1 MIRITDD
8 ICLGENE
15 VELRFIHAP
24 GPGGQNVNK
33 VATAVQLRFDAAKS
47 PALSSS
53 IFRRLRTIAGRRM
66 TLAGVI
72 ILTARKFRSQERN
85 RVDALARLV
94 ELVRKAS
101 IFPNIRRPTK
111 PSLGAKRRRL
121 EGKRKRSNL
130 KKMRSRSGVHD

>member
-33 VATAVQLRFDAAKS
+33 VATAVQLRFDAANS

-53 IFRRLRTIAGRRM
+53 IFRRLRTMAGRRM
-66 TLAGVI
+66 TIAGVI
-72 ILTARKFRSQERN
+72 ILTARRFRSQERN

-111 PSLGAKRRRL
+111 PSLGANFRRL

-130 KKMRSRSGVHD
+130 KKIRSRSGVHD

>member
-24 GPGGQNVNK
+24 GPGGQKVNK
-33 VATAVQLRFDAAKS
+33 VATAVQLRFDAANS

-53 IFRRLRTIAGRRM
+53 IFRRLRTMAGRRM

-72 ILTARKFRSQERN
+72 IVTARRFRSQERN
-85 RVDALARLV
+85 RFDALERLV

-111 PSLGAKRRRL
+111 PTLGAKRRRL

>member
-1 MIRITDD
+1 MIRITDE
-8 ICLGENE
+8 IYLGENE

-72 ILTARKFRSQERN
+72 ILTARRFRSQERN

-130 KKMRSRSGVHD
+130 KKMRSRSGGHD

>member
-53 IFRRLRTIAGRRM
+53 IFRRLRTMAGRRM

-72 ILTARKFRSQERN
+72 ILTARRFSSQERN

-94 ELVRKAS
+94 ELVQKAS

-121 EGKRKRSNL
+121 EGKRKRSDL
-130 KKMRSRSGVHD
+130 KKMRSRSGSHD

>member
-53 IFRRLRTIAGRRM
+53 IFRRLRTMAGRRM
-66 TLAGVI
+66 TLAGVL
-72 ILTARKFRSQERN
+72 ILTARRFRSQERN

>member
-15 VELRFIHAP
+15 VELRFIPAP
-24 GPGGQNVNK
+24 GPGGQKVNK
-33 VATAVQLRFDAAKS
+33 VATAVQLRFDAANS

-53 IFRRLRTIAGRRM
+53 IFRRLRTMAGRRM

-72 ILTARKFRSQERN
+72 ILTARRFRSQERN
-85 RVDALARLV
+85 RVDALARLA
-94 ELVRKAS
+94 ELIRKAT
-101 IFPNIRRPTK
+101 IFPKIRRPTK
-111 PSLGAKRRRL
+111 PGLGAKRRRL

-130 KKMRSRSGVHD
+130 KKMRSRSAVHD

>member
-8 ICLGENE
+8 ICLSENE
-15 VELRFIHAP
+15 VEFRFIHAP
-24 GPGGQNVNK
+24 GPGGQKVNK
-33 VATAVQLRFDAAKS
+33 VATAVQLRFDAANS

-53 IFRRLRTIAGRRM
+53 IFRRLRTMAGRRM

-72 ILTARKFRSQERN
+72 ILTARRFRSQERN
-85 RVDALARLV
+85 RVDALERLV

>member
-24 GPGGQNVNK
+24 GPGGQKVNK
-33 VATAVQLRFDAAKS
+33 VATAVQLRFDAANS

-72 ILTARKFRSQERN
+72 ILTARRFRSQERN

-111 PSLGAKRRRL
+111 PSLGANLRRL

-130 KKMRSRSGVHD
+130 KKLRSQSGLDD

>member
-72 ILTARKFRSQERN
+72 ILTARRFRSQERN

-101 IFPNIRRPTK
+101 LFPNIRRPTK

>member
-33 VATAVQLRFDAAKS
+33 VATAVQLRFDAANS

-53 IFRRLRTIAGRRM
+53 IFRRLRTMAGRRM

-72 ILTARKFRSQERN
+72 ILTARRFRSQERN

-94 ELVRKAS
+94 ELIRKAT

-130 KKMRSRSGVHD
+130 KKTRSRSGIHD

>member
-1 MIRITDD
+1 MIRITDE
-8 ICLGENE
+8 IYLGENE

-33 VATAVQLRFDAAKS
+33 VATAVQLRFDAANS

-53 IFRRLRTIAGRRM
+53 IFRRLRTMAGRRM
-66 TLAGVI
+66 TQAGVI
-72 ILTARKFRSQERN
+72 ILTARRFRSQERN

-130 KKMRSRSGVHD
+130 KKMRSRSGVDD

>member
-8 ICLGENE
+8 ICLGEHE

-47 PALSSS
+47 PALTSS

-72 ILTARKFRSQERN
+72 ILTARRFRSQERN